1 MLKGVCVCTFECV
14 RRLLCKWG
22 GKLYALEIWEVRA
35 FFYGHFMLREG
46 LFMAAGY
53 CFLQVWLLLLERGI
67 KRAESGGDYTSLCC
81 ASIWGDHLSRVH
93 SQRRDLVKPRGTQ
106 CPCYLG
112 DRLHKHKHRHINT
125 CVLFLCA
132 KTLTCRNAGADAQ
145 SKTCTLVRTYG
156 PSDSTPGDPSDL
168 HFQSRLHCRFS
179 KTLMSTP
186 DWIYD
191 SSIPRYLRWSKLS
204 PHSVCWENVFLPYR
218 I

>member
-132 KTLTCRNAGADAQ
+132 KTLHVEMLALMHNQKHALWCAHMDRQTALLVTRVICTFSLVYTADLA
-145 SKTCTLVRTYG
+145 KR
-156 PSDSTPGDPSDL
+156 
-168 HFQSRLHCRFS
+168 
-179 KTLMSTP
+179 
-186 DWIYD
+186 
-191 SSIPRYLRWSKLS
+191 
-204 PHSVCWENVFLPYR
+204 
-218 I
+218 